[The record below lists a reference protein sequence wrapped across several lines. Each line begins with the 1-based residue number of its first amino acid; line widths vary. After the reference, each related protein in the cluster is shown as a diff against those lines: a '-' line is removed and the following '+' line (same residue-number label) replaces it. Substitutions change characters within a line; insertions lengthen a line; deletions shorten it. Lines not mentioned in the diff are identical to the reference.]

1 MEEKNYL
8 KEYYSNKEHNLRS
21 LVENIDL
28 TNEEEINSIKKE
40 INKLQKQIDL
50 KRVDLSKIIDNS
62 HSKQYVSIGKK
73 NILKYRNSRNYNDYY
88 YDLLSG
94 VEEDYDS
101 ENSIVYELDN
111 KIGTFVCIVGY
122 DYDLASII
130 TKEYSYRIS
139 KDNTSI
145 TTKFLRENVISFMEN
160 KIVSYNASNNE
171 ISEITEYLWN
181 YLKVLDN
188 INSNEFINTFY
199 GVDYKG
205 NLSLRKLRECNL
217 KNKSFEII
225 LKTCPTEII
234 DNLLEKELE
243 KALPIHKILNISQ
256 ETYNMAIERNM
267 IKELYNNIDLIKGE
281 KDNGIQKTEKEWLD
295 FLEEMKTYEEDL
307 KFYGI
312 NYNSGYYYE
321 RRGNDLASLILTSY
335 CRSDILKEYY
345 TLGKF
350 SNYVINETINQGYD
364 RVSDF
369 ISELND
375 YLEMCK
381 SDEII
386 PTLYSSYLKQTHD
399 ITSRNHKVVV
409 EKENEE
415 VFKSRYKDFKT
426 YHNNKGYMVIAP
438 KDSNDLKKEGDRL
451 NHCVASYI
459 KRVIDNECL
468 IYFLRKDKEESLIT
482 FEVRHNT
489 IVQVRGLHNRKPMKN
504 EIQALQDFAKARG
517 LEINY

>member
-28 TNEEEINSIKKE
+28 TNEEEINSIKRE

-50 KRVDLSKIIDNS
+50 KRVVLSKVIENS
-62 HSKQYVSIGKK
+62 YSRQYIPISKK
-73 NILKYRNSRNYNDYY
+73 NILKYRNSRNYTDYY

-94 VEEDYDS
+94 VEEDFDS
-101 ENSIVYELDN
+101 DNSIVYDLDN
-111 KIGTFVCIVGY
+111 KIGKVVCVVGY
-122 DYDLASII
+122 DYELASII

-145 TTKFLRENVISFMEN
+145 TTKFLKENVISFMED
-160 KIVSYNASNNE
+160 KIVSYNASDNSVEEHNE
-171 ISEITEYLWN
+171 SIWGYLR
-181 YLKVLDN
+181 VLSD
-188 INSNEFINTFY
+188 IKDNEFINTFY

-205 NLSLRKLRECNL
+205 ELNLKRLRECNL

-225 LKTCPTEII
+225 MKTCPTEII
-234 DNLLEKELE
+234 DYMLEKELE
-243 KALPIHKILNISQ
+243 NALPIHKILNVSQ
-256 ETYNMAIERNM
+256 ETYNIAIERNM
-267 IKELYNNIDLIKGE
+267 IKELYDNINLIKGE
-281 KDNGIQKTEKEWLD
+281 QENGIQKTEKEWLD
-295 FLEEMKTYEEDL
+295 FLEEMKTCEEDL
-307 KFYGI
+307 QFYNI
-312 NYNSGYYYE
+312 DYTRGYYYD
-321 RRGNDLASLILTSY
+321 RNGNSLASLILSSY
-335 CRSDILKEYY
+335 CKSDILKEYY

-364 RVSDF
+364 RVYDF
-369 ISELND
+369 INELED
-375 YLEMCK
+375 YLKMCK
-381 SDEII
+381 SDDII

-415 VFKSRYKDFKT
+415 IFKSRYKDFKA

-438 KDSNDLKKEGDRL
+438 KDSSDLKKEGDRL

-517 LEINY
+517 LETNY

>member
-256 ETYNMAIERNM
+256 ETY
-267 IKELYNNIDLIKGE
+267 
-281 KDNGIQKTEKEWLD
+281 
-295 FLEEMKTYEEDL
+295 F
-307 KFYGI
+307 
-312 NYNSGYYYE
+312 
-321 RRGNDLASLILTSY
+321 
-335 CRSDILKEYY
+335 
-345 TLGKF
+345 
-350 SNYVINETINQGYD
+350 
-364 RVSDF
+364 
-369 ISELND
+369 
-375 YLEMCK
+375 
-381 SDEII
+381 
-386 PTLYSSYLKQTHD
+386 
-399 ITSRNHKVVV
+399 
-409 EKENEE
+409 
-415 VFKSRYKDFKT
+415 
-426 YHNNKGYMVIAP
+426 
-438 KDSNDLKKEGDRL
+438 
-451 NHCVASYI
+451 
-459 KRVIDNECL
+459 
-468 IYFLRKDKEESLIT
+468 
-482 FEVRHNT
+482 
-489 IVQVRGLHNRKPMKN
+489 
-504 EIQALQDFAKARG
+504 
-517 LEINY
+517 